1 VASVI
6 LSGGQGT
13 RLGFDGPKGMYRIG
27 LPSGKSIFQLMAERS
42 IRYTPPHS
50 LGAWGQVIY
59 NEQRHPFLSS
69 VIGAWGQVTIA
80 VYPQHLACYVHRFD

>member
-1 VASVI
+1 MPVGGCAGLQAIREGKVASVI

-42 IRYTPPHS
+42 IRYTPPFQKSMGGH
-50 LGAWGQVIY
+50 IY
-59 NEQRHPFLSS
+59 
-69 VIGAWGQVTIA
+69 
-80 VYPQHLACYVHRFD
+80 